1 VSNLDLIV
9 APDAGSA
16 SSRCFW
22 TVLTADGDHPIAV
35 SLSGQH
41 VDRFAKVDGRRRF
54 ADRLVTID
62 LGLSPPIR
70 PPDLG

>member
-1 VSNLDLIV
+1 MSNLALIV

-35 SLSGQH
+35 SLSCQH